1 MADIQISRQ
10 TVISFPEENIPPIT
24 EGIMD
29 GSLLVSEILLSSHI
43 AFGEINCN
51 KFEVDLQY
59 ASDLTGKKIYVYQI
73 IDDVQTPI
81 FTGYV
86 QSSRLDDFG
95 AYRKVV
101 AYDLFYTQ
109 GSQDAAAWWNIFWQS
124 RQSSTLGEVL
134 RNFLTYFNIPYVD
147 KTLLND
153 SMSVSKTQEF
163 SSIRV
168 IDMMKLLCEAN
179 ICNPNVNRTGEI
191 EFVTI
196 YNTTAISVT
205 DNYEWDN
212 SNFEDYNINPIG
224 LVQIYNKDGHIAIS
238 IGSGTNCLRIKDNLF
253 FYDKSA
259 TDLNTIATRIY
270 NAVSSL
276 TYMPAS
282 IKLILS
288 DPRIKVGTIVNSSKG
303 NSLVCEIEMSGPM
316 LIEETIRS
324 VGEEILAEAD
334 SFDAVESRV
343 SDVSDRTTSLEGT
356 TTAIQADIQEL
367 YGMITGSYILPFG
380 IVLDEV
386 TDLDQGGSA
395 NNVLMFRYN
404 LVESNSVTL
413 YARLAYNVHT
423 FTKTVD
429 GVDYFQNAQVTTK
442 YLLDNA
448 VITSDVAELTD
459 GWHTE
464 TYTFLIN
471 NAPAGT
477 HDIYLSLESRGASLY
492 SMNAV
497 TGFLVVLAE
506 GSTPAPVPGIDVE
519 DLSDWERTTSAF
531 TITTSLDVN
540 SVSLI
545 RDPDQS
551 VYDIL
556 YLKIPM
562 VVMNVYDIE
571 FYLYSS
577 TGFTNYDATNNP
589 CCAYITSNRPTQGD
603 SAFQS
608 RYWKSDNWN
617 TQQAT
622 DYTKYTS
629 MFGFTAQVDTYIAL
643 NFSGMTPNTQ
653 ADFQIRGL
661 KVTRRNIQISVHE
674 LQVGEWVVS
683 YRSGLGDR
691 GGQLTQ
697 SADVIA
703 LRMFGDNGWMTCAV
717 ISDVDLI
724 GKFNDLGDWFRY
736 GKFVLSDST
745 IVYIAV
751 VWGFMDPGGDD
762 AVYIWDS
769 NQQII
774 KTMSNSNEIYWS
786 PGSQATPTSE
796 LIEPHMTPEFDA
808 WLVNRWGG
816 NNS

>member
-1 MADIQISRQ
+1 
-10 TVISFPEENIPPIT
+10 
-24 EGIMD
+24 
-29 GSLLVSEILLSSHI
+29 
-43 AFGEINCN
+43 
-51 KFEVDLQY
+51 
-59 ASDLTGKKIYVYQI
+59 
-73 IDDVQTPI
+73 
-81 FTGYV
+81 
-86 QSSRLDDFG
+86 
-95 AYRKVV
+95 
-101 AYDLFYTQ
+101 
-109 GSQDAAAWWNIFWQS
+109 
-124 RQSSTLGEVL
+124 
-134 RNFLTYFNIPYVD
+134 
-147 KTLLND
+147 
-153 SMSVSKTQEF
+153 
-163 SSIRV
+163 
-168 IDMMKLLCEAN
+168 
-179 ICNPNVNRTGEI
+179 
-191 EFVTI
+191 
-196 YNTTAISVT
+196 
-205 DNYEWDN
+205 
-212 SNFEDYNINPIG
+212 
-224 LVQIYNKDGHIAIS
+224 
-238 IGSGTNCLRIKDNLF
+238 
-253 FYDKSA
+253 
-259 TDLNTIATRIY
+259 
-270 NAVSSL
+270 L

-477 HDIYLSLESRGASLY
+477 HDVYLSLESRGASLY

-506 GSTPAPVPGIDVE
+506 GGTPAPVPGIDVE
-519 DLSDWERTTSAF
+519 DLSDWFRTTSAF
-531 TITTSLDVN
+531 TITTALDVN
-540 SVSLI
+540 TVSLI
-545 RDPDQS
+545 RDPDQN

-562 VVMNVYDIE
+562 VVANVYDID
-571 FYLYSS
+571 FYLYSP

-589 CCAYITSNRPTQGD
+589 CCAYISSRRPGSGGGD
-603 SAFQS
+603 FQNH
-608 RYWKSDNWN
+608 YWKSDNWD

-622 DYTKYTS
+622 DYTKYS
-629 MFGFTAQVDTYIAL
+629 GMFGLTAQVDTYIAL
-643 NFSGMTPNTQ
+643 NFAGMTPNTS
-653 ADFQIRGL
+653 AEFQIRGF
-661 KVTRRNIQISVHE
+661 KITRRNIQLTFHE
-674 LQVGEWVVS
+674 LQVGEWVS
-683 YRSGLGDR
+683 LGGYRSA
-691 GGQLTQ
+691 QLTQ
-697 SADVIA
+697 NIDAIG
-703 LRMFGDNGWMTCAV
+703 LKIYGDNGWMSSGI
-717 ISDVDLI
+717 ISNVDLN
-724 GKFNDLGDWFRY
+724 GKLNDPGSWFRCTS
-736 GKFVLSDST
+736 FRLSDST
-745 IVYIAV
+745 VVYIAG
-751 VWGFMDPGGDD
+751 VWGFLGNADT
-762 AVYIWDS
+762 YILDS
-769 NQQII
+769 GEHII
-774 KTMSNSNEIYWS
+774 KTVTNSSEIYYS
-786 PGSQATPTSE
+786 PGTSE
-796 LIEPHMTPEFDA
+796 LPPIIEPPITLEFDA
-808 WLVNRWGG
+808 WLVDRWGG